1 VSEKGGRERDVGGGA
16 GRVAGMQGL
25 QGVATHAVS
34 RTHTLGTGVLTRSL
48 GGWLACCT
56 RAVTCAT
63 GVHGEGIE

>member
-1 VSEKGGRERDVGGGA
+1 VGGWVSEKGGRERDVGGGA

-34 RTHTLGTGVLTRSL
+34 RTHTLGTGM